1 MIAAADTR
9 SQDGR
14 WSLALLIITVSA
26 VVRLVLGAV
35 IPVFPDEP
43 YYWDWSRHIAAGYF
57 DHPPMLAL
65 LIRLGAILLRPIG
78 ASATPLAVRIGA
90 IGAGWVATLATV
102 AISRRLGGAGAA
114 LRAAV
119 IISVLPLAAAGLI
132 LATPDAPVLAATALG
147 LYGVVRALEAP
158 PRSANSLLW
167 WSAAGLALGVA
178 FSSKYTSIF
187 LPVAVVLATAVRADL
202 RPRWREAGPYVAC
215 ILAVL
220 VFAPVLAWNERHAWI
235 SFTFQLHHG
244 LAAPQGSALRAAWK
258 HEGDFFGGQAA
269 LASPI
274 LFVLL
279 GMATGRG
286 LTRREP
292 AVRFVLATVAALS
305 FGFFIYSALR
315 QRVEPNWPAPAYIPA
330 VVLAATTQWTE
341 RARRWLWAGIGLAA
355 AMSTLIYVQAIVPVL
370 PLAPEKDPIA
380 RAFGWHGLTVR
391 AESIAAGV
399 SARTGAATWLGADR
413 YQEASE
419 LAFHGTP
426 HPVTF
431 SLNVSGRRN
440 QYDLWPRFA
449 DQARPGD
456 NLVLVLDESEGT
468 PGPIRALLPY
478 FASARRSDLLMLAR
492 RGREIGRRRL
502 WVLVRWSGAWPPP
515 AFFDLL
521 GASF

>member
-1 MIAAADTR
+1 MIAADTR

-26 VVRLVLGAV
+26 VVRLFFGAV
-35 IPVFPDEP
+35 IPVFPDET
-43 YYWDWSRHIAAGYF
+43 YYWDWSRHLAAGYF
-57 DHPPMLAL
+57 DHPPVLAL
-65 LIRLGAILLRPIG
+65 LIRLGTIVLRPIG

-90 IGAGWVATLATV
+90 IGAGWVAALATA
-102 AISRRLGGAGAA
+102 AIARRLGGNTGA
-114 LRAAV
+114 LRAAI

-132 LATPDAPVLAATALG
+132 LATPDAPVLATTAVG
-147 LYGVVRALEAP
+147 LYCVVRALEFP
-158 PRSANSLLW
+158 PRSANSLRW
-167 WSAAGLALGVA
+167 WSAAGVALGVA

-187 LPVAVVLATAVRADL
+187 LPVAVVVATATHPDL

-215 ILAVL
+215 ILAAV
-220 VFAPVLAWNERHAWI
+220 VFAPVLVWNARHGWI

-244 LAAPQGSALRAAWK
+244 LSAPQGSALGAAWR

-279 GMATGRG
+279 GVATGRALSG
-286 LTRREP
+286 RQP
-292 AVRFVLATVAALS
+292 AVRFLLATVAALS

-330 VVLAATTQWTE
+330 IVLAATTQWTE
-341 RARRWLWAGIGLAA
+341 RGRRWLWAAIGLAG
-355 AMSTLIYVQAIVPVL
+355 AMSALIYAQAIVPVL
-370 PLAPEKDPIA
+370 PLAPAKDPIA
-380 RAFGWHGLTVR
+380 RAFGWRDLTVR
-391 AESIAAGV
+391 AERVAAGV
-399 SARTGAATWLGADR
+399 SDSVGGRTWLGADR

-419 LAFHGTP
+419 LAFHARSQ
-426 HPVTF
+426 PVTF

-468 PGPIRALLPY
+468 PGPIGALLPY
-478 FASARRSDLLMLAR
+478 FASVRRSDLVLLTR

-502 WVLVRWSGAWPPP
+502 WVLIHWSGAWPASAP
-515 AFFDLL
+515 L
-521 GASF
+521 GLPGGSI